1 MQERQSPKN
10 DSGSFRDPYGHV
22 MMLDGDDGKKI
33 LRVIHET
40 YKPHWDRLQGVMP
53 ALLEAQ
59 VIPTATPMNA
69 YITGAW
75 KVLQQEEVP
84 FITYPTEW
92 SFDMYKDAALC
103 TLKCQEIALSN
114 GMELQDASAY
124 NIQFIDGKPK
134 MIDITSFVNHEGT
147 AWKAYRQ
154 FCEHFLAPIALMSKK
169 DVRLSQLMGTYI
181 DGIPLDLASSL
192 IPKSTFGSMGL
203 GIHIHAH
210 AKMKSVGKAK
220 QAPKVGMRETLGIL
234 DSLKTTIKKL
244 KVDQETEWD
253 NYYNETNY
261 TDKGKASKL
270 SIVKEWINGYDHKR
284 IVDLGANDGLFSRE
298 AVTQCNVVATDI
310 DTNAVNSMYTNADG
324 NANITSLVLNL
335 ASPTP
340 SIGWANTERK
350 SFVDRLGGD
359 NSIMALALT
368 HHLRITYGIPFEKQF
383 SLLAC
388 IGKYMIIEY
397 IPRDDSQVEFM
408 MGGRDDA
415 HFTDLS
421 RGEFEHMADEHFKIV
436 KCDNIEDSGRFLYS
450 MERK

>member
-1 MQERQSPKN
+1 
-10 DSGSFRDPYGHV
+10 
-22 MMLDGDDGKKI
+22 LI
-33 LRVIHET
+33 
-40 YKPHWDRLQGVMP
+40 
-53 ALLEAQ
+53 EAD
-59 VIPTATPMNA
+59 VIPTATPMNTH
-69 YITGAW
+69 ITGAW
-75 KVLQQEEVP
+75 KAYEQEEVP

-147 AWKAYRQ
+147 AWRAYRQ

-210 AKMKSVGKAK
+210 AKMKRSGKAK

-234 DSLKTTIKKL
+234 DNLKGTIKGL
-244 KVDQETEWD
+244 KSNQETEWD
-253 NYYNETNY
+253 DYYNETNY
-261 TDKGKASKL
+261 TDKAKASKESL
-270 SIVKEWINGYDHKR
+270 AMEWLRGTQHER
-284 IVDLGANDGLFSRE
+284 IVDIGANDGKFSKMG
-298 AVTQCNVVATDI
+298 VTQCNVIATDI
-310 DTNAVNSMYTNADG
+310 DTNAINDLYKSG
-324 NANITSLVLNL
+324 ANVTPLVLNFTN
-335 ASPTP
+335 PTA

-350 SFVDRLGGD
+350 SFIERLGGD
-359 NSIMALALT
+359 NSIIALALT
-368 HHLRITYGIPFEKQF
+368 HHLRITYGIPFDKQF
-383 SLLAC
+383 SLFSC
-388 IGKYMIIEY
+388 IGKNLLIEY

-408 MGGRDDA
+408 MGGRDYRHYDD
-415 HFTDLS
+415 FN
-421 RGEFEHMADEHFKIV
+421 RGSFEHAADEYFSIKN
-436 KCDNIEDSGRFLYS
+436 CSPIEESGRYMYS
-450 MERK
+450 MERQ